1 MNEIDLPPEFER
13 PSLLQGL
20 RSLWLGS
27 ERFRCFVRGLPAVV
41 AGIAVVLA
49 ACEVRLFTETELLA
63 HYSSEADRLVR
74 AGNHE
79 AALLCAERMAL
90 IRPSKPDYVYQQM
103 LRLEAMGQ
111 PERALTL
118 ARKIAPD
125 HRPGYAPAH
134 LWIAHHLLQ
143 QDRRTPEVLRAAE
156 SHLRLYLRTF
166 PESETEAHA
175 LLGLLYSA
183 TGRPVEA
190 EVHLQKAVVRQ
201 PSLLLP
207 LARACND
214 QGKKAAARSWAQ
226 RACDHFLEQSTKDS
240 NDHEARLRATAALMF
255 LEKFQEAEALL
266 NQGLS
271 RLNDPRYHITLAQ
284 LYVTW
289 SAVSKRNNEPID
301 AQFEL
306 LERGLRHNP
315 ANQFLINQLLD
326 ILQSGGS
333 QADKARA
340 SLRAALTGGKGT
352 AVIHFA
358 LGMDAWNRGKPEE
371 AKLHWEEARA
381 LAPEMPSVANNLA
394 WALAFGHRPD
404 LSQALELINPVVER
418 WPNVAAYRDTRGRIL
433 AKLER
438 WKEALPDLEAALRA
452 YSSSPELHETL
463 AATYEHLGL
472 PEIAAE
478 HRRQAGGGKVAP

>member
-1 MNEIDLPPEFER
+1 MNANDLPPEFER

-27 ERFRCFVRGLPAVV
+27 ERFRCFVRGLPAVL

-49 ACEVRLFTETELLA
+49 ACEARLTTETELLA

-125 HRPGYAPAH
+125 DRPGYAPAH
-134 LWIAHHLLQ
+134 FWIAHHLLQ
-143 QDRRTPEVLRAAE
+143 QDRRTPEVLRVAE

-190 EVHLQKAVVRQ
+190 EVHLQQAVVRQ

-207 LARACND
+207 LARACD
-214 QGKKAAARSWAQ
+214 RS
-226 RACDHFLEQSTKDS
+226 
-240 NDHEARLRATAALMF
+240 
-255 LEKFQEAEALL
+255 
-266 NQGLS
+266 G
-271 RLNDPRYHITLAQ
+271 
-284 LYVTW
+284 
-289 SAVSKRNNEPID
+289 
-301 AQFEL
+301 
-306 LERGLRHNP
+306 
-315 ANQFLINQLLD
+315 
-326 ILQSGGS
+326 
-333 QADKARA
+333 
-340 SLRAALTGGKGT
+340 
-352 AVIHFA
+352 
-358 LGMDAWNRGKPEE
+358 
-371 AKLHWEEARA
+371 
-381 LAPEMPSVANNLA
+381 
-394 WALAFGHRPD
+394 
-404 LSQALELINPVVER
+404 
-418 WPNVAAYRDTRGRIL
+418 
-433 AKLER
+433 
-438 WKEALPDLEAALRA
+438 
-452 YSSSPELHETL
+452 
-463 AATYEHLGL
+463 
-472 PEIAAE
+472 
-478 HRRQAGGGKVAP
+478 QAGGRPLLGSAGLRPLSRTVDQGLERSRGPPQGGRGIDVPGAVPGGGGPAQLGALPAQRPALPHRAGSALCDLVRRVEAEQRADRHPVRVAGAGPEA